1 MQIRITFDLKTIV
14 VIFLILTIIFMIFS
28 ETNNDIKIQTKI
40 SREPKKFLIKN
51 PHAIHPMPL
60 PVPKPF
66 AMPFPIQS
74 NSALMGGLRIHERD

>member
-1 MQIRITFDLKTIV
+1 MQIRLEFDLKTII
-14 VIFLILTIIFMIFS
+14 VIFSILFMLVMIFS
-28 ETNNDIKIQTKI
+28 ETPKEIVIKRKI
-40 SREPKKFLIKN
+40 YKEPKKFLFKN

-74 NSALMGGLRIHERD
+74 NVELLDKLKLNI

>member
-1 MQIRITFDLKTIV
+1 MQIRLSFDLKTII
-14 VIFLILTIIFMIFS
+14 VILAILLMIFMIFS
-28 ETNNDIKIQTKI
+28 ETSNEIIVKRKIYK
-40 SREPKKFLIKN
+40 EPQRFLFKN

-74 NSALMGGLRIHERD
+74 NTALMGGLKVHEKD